1 MHLDTAVGAG
11 EEKLSTIGKWNLG
24 CRNKEGIFD
33 ELTLNTRQGGTRVSQ
48 CRVKKKAVWVK
59 EQHVQR
65 PCAGKSLGR
74 GHEAW

>member
-1 MHLDTAVGAG
+1 MSLMSC
-11 EEKLSTIGKWNLG
+11 L
-24 CRNKEGIFD
+24 
-33 ELTLNTRQGGTRVSQ
+33 LTLDMKEEQGLVKFRVE
-48 CRVKKKAVWVK
+48 KKAVWVK